1 MKNNTSQAKAYLT
14 EALKNL
20 PQDFALSDVRYH
32 VLSALNKIERVE
44 KKRNQRAANEAAP
57 TPQQQW
63 QFQLNKGLVNPF
75 SAGQTVQA
83 LEQMVAQEEAK
94 LKALKDEKSD
104 GGLLKD

>member
-32 VLSALNKIERVE
+32 VLSALNKIEHVE
-44 KKRNQRAANEAAP
+44 KKRGKRAANEM

-63 QFQLNKGLVNPF
+63 QFQLNQGLVNPF
-75 SAGQTVQA
+75 NAGQTVQA
-83 LEQMVAQEEAK
+83 LEQMIAEEEAK
-94 LKALKDEKSD
+94 LKAIKDEKSD
-104 GGLLKD
+104 GGLLTD